1 MGNPIVDDFPELVT
15 LDSRNCVLHRWW
27 LHCVPWKKQASNSI
41 KTLYKMF
48 WKNAFNLFII
58 LPRRTFLLSS
68 KDTHPKETSNVLQ
81 NNVALFGQLYILMQS
96 RDGDLKEFFAHE
108 LQSFPLFS
116 LRLWQAPFT
125 KHKI

>member
-1 MGNPIVDDFPELVT
+1 MDDFPELVT
-15 LDSRNCVLHRWW
+15 LDSRNCVDASVVVALRT
-27 LHCVPWKKQASNSI
+27 LEETGIKQYKDFV
-41 KTLYKMF
+41 KTF

-58 LPRRTFLLSS
+58 LPRRIFLLSS
-68 KDTHPKETSNVLQ
+68 KDTHPKATSNVLQ